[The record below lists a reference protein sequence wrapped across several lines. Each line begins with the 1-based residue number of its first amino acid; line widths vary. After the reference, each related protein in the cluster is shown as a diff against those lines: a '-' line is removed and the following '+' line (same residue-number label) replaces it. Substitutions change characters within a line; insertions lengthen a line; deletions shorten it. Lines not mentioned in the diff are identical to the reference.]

1 MLRVCAVQT
10 DPRLGRPA
18 ENAARVAEEAR
29 AAAAEGA
36 RLAVFPEAA
45 LTGYLFD
52 SRQEALEG
60 AIHAE
65 GPELATVAEAC
76 REAGVW
82 IVVGAIERA
91 SRSGAGSTAEEVLYN
106 TAFVFGPE
114 GPAGRQRKV
123 HILHMGA
130 DRFTRPSPE
139 PFRTFD
145 LPFGRIGVHIC
156 YDGSFPES
164 ARALRLAG
172 ARLLLLP
179 TNWPDLRIKPA
190 VVRVRAYENHAF
202 YVAVNRVG
210 TERGV
215 QFEGGS
221 CAADPFGELLFE
233 AGAEP
238 GRHHLE
244 LDLAAARESHVVVE
258 PDVYEYDRIADRRP
272 ETYGPLVEPGPLA
285 EADPQSER
293 SRSKK
298 AR

>member
-1 MLRVCAVQT
+1 MARVCAVQT
-10 DPRLGRPA
+10 DPQLGRPA
-18 ENAARVAEEAR
+18 ENAARLAEEVR
-29 AAAAEGA
+29 SAAAEGA
-36 RLAVFPEAA
+36 DLTVFPEAA

-52 SRQEALEG
+52 SREEALEG
-60 AIHAE
+60 AVADE
-65 GPELATVAEAC
+65 GPELATVVDAC
-76 REAGVW
+76 REAGAW
-82 IVVGAIERA
+82 AVVGAIERA
-91 SRSGAGSTAEEVLYN
+91 GPSEGPYN
-106 TAFVFGPE
+106 TAFVLGPD
-114 GPAGRQRKV
+114 GPVGRQRKV
-123 HILHMGA
+123 HILHLGA
-130 DRFTRPSPE
+130 DRFTRPSPD

-172 ARLLLLP
+172 ATLLLLP

-202 YVAVNRVG
+202 YLAVNRVG

-215 QFEGGS
+215 RFEGGS

-244 LDLAAARESHVVVE
+244 LDLASARESRVVVE
-258 PDVYEYDRIADRRP
+258 PDVYEYDRIGDRRP
-272 ETYGPLVEPGPLA
+272 ETYGPLVDPHPLRF
-285 EADPQSER
+285 EGDRSHPQSER
-293 SRSKK
+293 SRSKN